1 MERCPVLTTKFG
13 VDFIC
18 LEQRRIFMR
27 RAALMILIM
36 LLCQPIVSGNEISSN
51 EEYASDGTLDGDY
64 TITNGNTL
72 TVSGNYTIAE
82 NTKIIIQEGGELVV
96 SGHMN
101 ATAPPELNLGTNA
114 SMVVPVGFLGE
125 SGTMR
130 IFFADE
136 ILFGISIEINGNV
149 TENWTGSEFDWN
161 GDMDVENITVNI
173 TCLLYTSPSPRD

>member
-1 MERCPVLTTKFG
+1 
-13 VDFIC
+13 
-18 LEQRRIFMR
+18 MR

-101 ATAPPELNLGTNA
+101 ATAPPELNLGTSA

-161 GDMDVENITVNI
+161 GDMEAGMEWAEQF
-173 TCLLYTSPSPRD
+173 